1 VTFVRTEVFKHLLE
15 EGITPVLSP
24 ICYGSAGTIF
34 NVNADHVAM
43 AVATAMSA
51 EQLVFVS
58 NVPGVLRRG
67 ELLPYLT
74 AAEVEGLI
82 AEKTIVDGMIPK
94 VRSALESVAGG
105 VQAVRITNLIG
116 LKQGTG
122 TMIVAEA

>member
-1 VTFVRTEVFKHLLE
+1 
-15 EGITPVLSP
+15 
-24 ICYGSAGTIF
+24 
-34 NVNADHVAM
+34 
-43 AVATAMSA
+43 
-51 EQLVFVS
+51 
-58 NVPGVLRRG
+58 VPGVLRQG

-82 AEKTIVDGMIPK
+82 AETIIVDGMIPK